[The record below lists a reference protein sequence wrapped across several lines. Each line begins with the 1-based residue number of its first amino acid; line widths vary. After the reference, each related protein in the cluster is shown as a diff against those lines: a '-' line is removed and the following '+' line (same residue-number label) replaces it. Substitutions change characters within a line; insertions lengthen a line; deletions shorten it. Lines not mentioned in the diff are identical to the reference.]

1 MVKNLANCFV
11 RRCTDLVIHSCH
23 TKSVHLRL
31 YFQSILFLD
40 NLAVNQLNMKK
51 LIFLF
56 LSFYCLQAI
65 AAKPKNQYVKIETD
79 KGTVFIKLYNETP
92 LHRDNFIK
100 VAKSGLYN
108 GTLFHRVIKEFMI
121 QGGDPDSKGASP
133 EASLG
138 NGGLKYT
145 VPAEFKDSLFHK
157 KGVLAAAREGDSSNP
172 TKASSSTQFYIV
184 QGKIWNDSTLNVT
197 EEKRLKFKI
206 PEWQRQVYKTIGG
219 TPHLDRNYTVYGEV
233 VKGLE
238 MVDAIANEG
247 TGKGNRPIVDVKM
260 TVTVLKRKEVR
271 KLERELNKKRK

>member
-1 MVKNLANCFV
+1 
-11 RRCTDLVIHSCH
+11 
-23 TKSVHLRL
+23 
-31 YFQSILFLD
+31 
-40 NLAVNQLNMKK
+40 MKK
-51 LIFLF
+51 FLFLF
-56 LSFYCLQAI
+56 LSFCCLQAM
-65 AAKPKNQYVKIETD
+65 ALKPKNQYVRIVTD
-79 KGTVFIKLYNETP
+79 KGAVIIKLYNETP

-121 QGGDPDSKGASP
+121 QGGDPDSKNAHPDSV
-133 EASLG
+133 LG
-138 NGGLKYT
+138 NGGLKYA
-145 VPAEFKDSLFHK
+145 VPAEFRDSLFHK

-184 QGKIWNDSTLNVT
+184 QGKVWTDSALNIT

-238 MVDAIANEG
+238 MVDAIANEP
-247 TGKGNRPIVDVKM
+247 TGKANRPKTDIKM
-260 TVTVLKRKEVR
+260 TVTVLKKREAK
-271 KLERELNKKRK
+271 KLEKELAKQKV